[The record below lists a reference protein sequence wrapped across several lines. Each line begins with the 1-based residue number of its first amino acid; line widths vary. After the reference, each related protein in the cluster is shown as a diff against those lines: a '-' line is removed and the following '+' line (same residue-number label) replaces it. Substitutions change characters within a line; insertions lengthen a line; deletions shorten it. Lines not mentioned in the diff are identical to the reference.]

1 MMYVW
6 LTVVIF
12 LAFIEVATVN
22 LVTIWFI
29 ASGIVSLI
37 LSFVVDD
44 FVIELA
50 VFVILGI
57 FLLITTRPILNKY
70 IKPKNVKTNF
80 DRIIGMEG
88 IVTEEIS
95 KHNLGE
101 VKVDGKKWTA
111 MSDKIIRKGETVII
125 IDIQGVKVKVKKC
138 EE

>member
-12 LAFIEVATVN
+12 LTFIEVTTVN

-37 LSFVVDD
+37 LSFMIDNFVV
-44 FVIELA
+44 ELA

-70 IKPKNVKTNF
+70 IKPKNVKTNL

-95 KHNLGE
+95 KHDLGE

-111 MSDKIIRKGETVII
+111 MSEEIIKKGETVRI